1 MVKSLE
7 GEIML
12 SDDVLRLH
20 EGGQRCACPYPAFK
34 QGWIA
39 AELIRLERFVL
50 CAPTVLQA
58 GPGAGGHRPWAVSRS
73 DKNRLASIR
82 VAIFRAAVAR
92 ATRSTGRDGG
102 RRCSIVR
109 FVNCETEARYL
120 CFGRLVRAGGA
131 WCYRCCEVS
140 RAGSHLVHCSVNR
153 FAKARVGWLQ
163 YHCDYG
169 CCHCVQTN
177 FYDSQR

>member
-1 MVKSLE
+1 MEYWETQANDLHQCRFCEGGQRGTRPDPVVKSLE

-58 GPGAGGHRPWAVSRS
+58 GPGAGGQRPWAVSRS

-109 FVNCETEARYL
+109 FVN
-120 CFGRLVRAGGA
+120 
-131 WCYRCCEVS
+131 
-140 RAGSHLVHCSVNR
+140 
-153 FAKARVGWLQ
+153 
-163 YHCDYG
+163 
-169 CCHCVQTN
+169 
-177 FYDSQR
+177 